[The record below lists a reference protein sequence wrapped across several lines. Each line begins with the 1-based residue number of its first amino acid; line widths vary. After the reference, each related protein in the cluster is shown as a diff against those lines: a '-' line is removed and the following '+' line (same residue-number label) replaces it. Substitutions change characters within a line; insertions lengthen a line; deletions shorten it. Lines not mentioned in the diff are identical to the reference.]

1 MLHCR
6 GYCSTQGTPDLDPAE
21 ARVEVHAYKRP
32 TISFESPESR
42 VSPESRSK
50 DTPRHDHLVTG
61 TAVTCKKATM
71 NYNSIVCLGS

>member
-32 TISFESPESR
+32 TISFEEC
-42 VSPESRSK
+42 
-50 DTPRHDHLVTG
+50 TLQFAG
-61 TAVTCKKATM
+61 Q
-71 NYNSIVCLGS
+71 N